1 MSKGNKNAKTSN
13 IELSSIWEKYNLKWV
28 ITITIWT
35 FFLAMG
41 ISISSEFILTNTQT
55 VIAFITLIIIILI
68 GVLADIIGIAV
79 TYASEKPFHAMAADK
94 VDGAKYAINLL
105 KNAGLVSNFCND
117 VIGDICGILSGAAGT
132 SIIINSQALP
142 FSISKP
148 LLTIILSGLIAA
160 FTVGG
165 KAIGK
170 GIAINNSHIIIFT
183 TARFLNYIYMKT
195 GITVISSTKLK
206 NKKERL

>member
-1 MSKGNKNAKTSN
+1 MSKGNKNTKTSS
-13 IELSSIWEKYNLKWV
+13 IELLSLWEKYNFKWV

-41 ISISSEFILTNTQT
+41 ISISSEVVLNNAQIFLAI
-55 VIAFITLIIIILI
+55 ITLIFIILT

-79 TYASEKPFHAMAADK
+79 TFASEKPFHAMAADK
-94 VDGAKYAINLL
+94 VEGAKYAIKIL
-105 KNAGLVSNFCND
+105 KNAGPVSNFCND
-117 VIGDICGILSGAAGT
+117 VIGDICGIISGVAGT
-132 SIIINSQALP
+132 SIIVGLHTPP
-142 FSISKP
+142 FSMSKP

-170 GIAINNSHIIIFT
+170 SIAINNSHIIVFT
-183 TARFLNYIYMKT
+183 TARFLKFIYNKT
-195 GITVISSTKLK
+195 GIKVISSTKLK
-206 NKKERL
+206 K